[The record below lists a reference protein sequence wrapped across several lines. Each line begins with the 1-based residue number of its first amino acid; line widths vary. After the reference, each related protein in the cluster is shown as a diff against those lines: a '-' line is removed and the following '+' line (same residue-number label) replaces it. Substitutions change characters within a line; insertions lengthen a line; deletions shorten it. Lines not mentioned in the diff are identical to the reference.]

1 MVKLYICIGIA
12 ITGIIVLSAIVIFN
26 GIVKKDSG
34 YIVVGLVC
42 LCLFIG
48 LLVFLLNSL
57 QDFRNI

>member
-1 MVKLYICIGIA
+1 MVELYICIGIA

-26 GIVKKDSG
+26 GIVKKDPG

-57 QDFRNI
+57 EDFRNI